1 MRTYGRVMDEYG
13 ARSWVVV
20 QTDQNGLSDYVYITA
35 LIQELLLNLGESP
48 FWGNRGIPAKP
59 SLVQQVAPDYHTML
73 MQQRYAP
80 YFMNLIIT
88 KVPGLDANKRP
99 TPTYRI
105 NIATHQG
112 VQIEEQVPV

>member
-1 MRTYGRVMDEYG
+1 MRTYGRGYDEYSNV
-13 ARSWVVV
+13 SWVEV
-20 QTDQNGLSDYVYITA
+20 QTDANGLNDYVYVTA
-35 LIQELLLNLGESP
+35 LIQEILLNLGESP
-48 FWGNRGIPAKP
+48 FWGDRGIPAKP

-88 KVPGLDANKRP
+88 KVPGLDAGGHP
-99 TPTYRI
+99 TPVYRI
-105 NIATHQG
+105 NVTTHQG